1 MTTTAGDRFGVARRL
16 LTVVLCFLAVGGCTS
31 MSGDLADL
39 ESRVTDL
46 GFRDVV
52 AWQRDE
58 NDRTIVTVEAYTT
71 VPRAYE
77 RSDIEKIA
85 EVVWDTYPHE
95 FDVVELAL
103 NGYLADTLPADDL
116 LDLFG
121 PRAVQPTSSTDSG
134 IVAVIVT
141 LSVFVLLMGLIVTF
155 LVLALRRLER
165 KRREHASQ
173 YGAPPYPGYWWPPH
187 Q

>member
-1 MTTTAGDRFGVARRL
+1 MTTTAGDRFGLARRL
-16 LTVVLCFLAVGGCTS
+16 LTVVLCVLAVGGCTS
-31 MSGDLADL
+31 MSGDLADM

-103 NGYLADTLPADDL
+103 NGYLVRCPRTLAGIGRDPGVRWQGGGGVNSGAIGDDDNAASGHL
-116 LDLFG
+116 GAAG
-121 PRAVQPTSSTDSG
+121 PGEGSWS
-134 IVAVIVT
+134 
-141 LSVFVLLMGLIVTF
+141 
-155 LVLALRRLER
+155 
-165 KRREHASQ
+165 
-173 YGAPPYPGYWWPPH
+173 PH
-187 Q
+187 